1 MTTIALEALEIWAIL
16 FGLTYALA
24 TFVLLGLS
32 LREMAWYARGQQPTR
47 VRPESL
53 AHTPTLSL
61 VVPAHNEEP
70 LIVDN
75 VSSFLKL
82 DYPDLEVVVVDD
94 GSSDGTLERLQEA
107 FELVPLPMRGR
118 IELETARFKALLI
131 SRSQPRLRVLAKEN
145 GGRSD
150 ALNAGICVA
159 RGELVAMVDADSFL
173 EPDALDRAVR
183 PYEIYPETCVA
194 VGGAIRIAN
203 GSTIESGRVVA
214 SHVATRGVVATQ
226 TLEYLRGF
234 LSSRIAWS
242 RLNGLLIISGAF
254 GVYRRDLLIALGGL
268 SKHTLGEDMELT
280 MRFHHQLRPSWKG
293 AAVFYAPDAVCW
305 TECPNALRALR
316 TQRIRWHVGL
326 LDNLRIHRAMCARPR
341 FGAAGTLAYP
351 YVVLYEMLA
360 PLLHMIGYT
369 VGLILIIIQ
378 PTNWR
383 YLATF
388 LIVTI
393 FLGQVLNA
401 TALLIAEIG
410 FHRYSPTDMLR
421 LAAWGLIEAI
431 WYQPTQAWWRTKATL
446 LALSGHRPGWGTIP
460 RGVSIHETP
469 ANAAAPLTR

>member
-1 MTTIALEALEIWAIL
+1 MTTFALEGLEIWAIL

-24 TFVLLGLS
+24 TFVLLALS

-47 VRPESL
+47 ARPESL

-61 VVPAHNEEP
+61 IVPAHNEEP
-70 LIVDN
+70 LIVQN
-75 VSSFLKL
+75 VSSFLNL
-82 DYPDLEVVVVDD
+82 EYPNLEVVVVDD
-94 GSSDGTLERLQEA
+94 GSTDGTLDRLQEA
-107 FELVPLPMRGR
+107 FDLVPLPLRGR
-118 IELETARFKALLI
+118 IELESAVIKSFLI
-131 SRSQPRLRVLAKEN
+131 SRTQPRLRVLAKEN

-150 ALNAGICVA
+150 AVNAGICVA

-203 GSTIESGRVVA
+203 GSTIEAGRVVA
-214 SHVATRGVVATQ
+214 SHVATSGIVATQ

-242 RLNGLLIISGAF
+242 KLNGLLIISGAF

-280 MRFHHQLRPSWKG
+280 MRFHHQLRPGWKG

-305 TECPNALRALR
+305 TECPDALAGLR

-326 LDNLRIHRAMCARPR
+326 LDNLRMHWAMCARRR
-341 FGAAGTLAYP
+341 FGAAGTIAYP
-351 YVVLYEMLA
+351 YVLLYEMLA
-360 PLLHMIGYT
+360 PLLQMIGYT
-369 VGLILIIIQ
+369 VGVVLILVE

-410 FHRYSPTDMLR
+410 FHRYSWSDMLR
-421 LAAWGLIEAI
+421 LFAWGLVEAI
-431 WYQPTQAWWRTKATL
+431 WYQPAQAWWRTKATV
-446 LALSGHRPGWGTIP
+446 LALCGQRPGWGTIP
-460 RGVSIHETP
+460 RGVGIHETP
-469 ANAAAPLTR
+469 VDAVAPLTR